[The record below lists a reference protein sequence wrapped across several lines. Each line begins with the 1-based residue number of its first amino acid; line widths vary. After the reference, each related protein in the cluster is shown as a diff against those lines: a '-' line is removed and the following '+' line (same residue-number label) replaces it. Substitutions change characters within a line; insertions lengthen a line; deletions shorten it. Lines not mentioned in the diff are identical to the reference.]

1 MRPKILVSLISIFL
15 VFISTTLNAHDY
27 YLGQL
32 TIDHPYIEKPMP
44 GMDSASGYLVLKN
57 KGNKSDFLVS
67 IETLFSKTI
76 ELHKMSMVNDV
87 MKMTKI
93 YGGLEI
99 PPGEEIILKP
109 GGYHIMFKKINK
121 DLTVG
126 EKLKAILKFKNTGKI
141 IVNFEVEEHKH
152 SHTN

>member
-1 MRPKILVSLISIFL
+1 MRPKILIYLLLISFFFVSI
-15 VFISTTLNAHDY
+15 VSNSHDY

-44 GMDSASGYLVLKN
+44 GMKSASGYLVVKN

-67 IETLFSKTI
+67 IETLFSEKT
-76 ELHKMSMVNDV
+76 ELHKMSIVNDV
-87 MKMTKI
+87 MKMQKI
-93 YGGLEI
+93 DGGLEI
-99 PPGEEIILKP
+99 PPGEEIHLEP

-121 DLTVG
+121 ELILG

-141 IVNFEVEEHKH
+141 IVKFEVQEKKH
-152 SHTN
+152 SH